1 MVTKCSSGID
11 KVQPNNPINIYSVK
25 HFFWKYNLE
34 FCLEICQIR
43 LDFVTTGLGQP
54 TTTTGVC
61 TAGDN
66 LEITPGAGSLAGAN
80 PPTLCGTLTGQHC
93 KSKICWKYQWESI

>member
-1 MVTKCSSGID
+1 ML
-11 KVQPNNPINIYSVK
+11 
-25 HFFWKYNLE
+25 HFFWKYNLK
-34 FCLEICQIR
+34 FYLEICQIR

-54 TTTTGVC
+54 AAATGIC

-66 LEITPGAGSLAGAN
+66 LVITPGAGNLAGAN

-93 KSKICWKYQWESI
+93 KSITCWKYIWESI